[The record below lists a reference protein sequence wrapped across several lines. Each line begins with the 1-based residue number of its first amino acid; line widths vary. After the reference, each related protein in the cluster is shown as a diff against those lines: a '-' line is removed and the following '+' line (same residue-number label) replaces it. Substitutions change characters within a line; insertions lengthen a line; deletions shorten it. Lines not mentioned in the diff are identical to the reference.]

1 MLAQAGVSN
10 LTLKFLYYA
19 SSVVLSKNVQTLQA
33 DLAQFGVHVVPV
45 AVTQSDFYSKYLYKP
60 AQAKSGYWDFAI
72 AGWTPDWFSD
82 GAKTYFIPLFTGTT
96 PTTSNFG
103 LFNDPKLGPMI
114 DKALAAPN
122 DTAAAPLWH
131 AADQEVMAQA
141 AWDPL
146 YIQNYVKIQ
155 GSQVHNCVV
164 SPQLESCSFANV
176 WLSS

>member
-1 MLAQAGVSN
+1 
-10 LTLKFLYYA
+10 
-19 SSVVLSKNVQTLQA
+19 
-33 DLAQFGVHVVPV
+33 
-45 AVTQSDFYSKYLYKP
+45 
-60 AQAKSGYWDFAI
+60 
-72 AGWTPDWFSD
+72 
-82 GAKTYFIPLFTGTT
+82 
-96 PTTSNFG
+96 
-103 LFNDPKLGPMI
+103 MI

-141 AWDPL
+141 AWAPL